1 MVINRVERVGVPAGV
16 IVRRIRRDGHVW
28 HVTRMHNNGG
38 LSVVRT
44 REAARGALNQ
54 AALVPLVLRSVYIGD
69 RRMRPS
75 DIPAS
80 PPKRD
85 RFLPCGDPAWSNG
98 ADAAA
103 AQQRLAEATVP
114 NPFKNHEARKRISLC
129 SPYFIFPTC
138 QARAFQ
144 EVHSAPQLDRP
155 KIRPYAWWLIRCHAR
170 SLK

>member
-1 MVINRVERVGVPAGV
+1 
-16 IVRRIRRDGHVW
+16 
-28 HVTRMHNNGG
+28 MHNNGG

-103 AQQRLAEATVP
+103 AQQRLAEAIVDEP
-114 NPFKNHEARKRISLC
+114 SLAKSKAR
-129 SPYFIFPTC
+129 
-138 QARAFQ
+138 
-144 EVHSAPQLDRP
+144 
-155 KIRPYAWWLIRCHAR
+155 HA
-170 SLK
+170 